1 MKAFRCKATL
11 DNGATIEDKDLI
23 VFAENIGY
31 VHFIVDKILCKTYE
45 DVVTR
50 LIIEEIEVA
59 HGDAFVIV
67 DELKGGTK
75 GEG

>member
-1 MKAFRCKATL
+1 MKVFRCKAGF

-31 VHFIVDKILCKTYE
+31 VYFIVNKILCKSYE
-45 DVVTR
+45 DCVTS
-50 LIIEEIEVA
+50 LTIEEIEVT

-67 DELKGGTK
+67 DELKGG
-75 GEG
+75 EG